1 MLGTECAPPWFL
13 EQKTLDNAHYYSY
26 VVANNV
32 VISNLIHHTCPI
44 SMVLL
49 NCKADA

>member
-1 MLGTECAPPWFL
+1 MPGTECTPSWFL

-26 VVANNV
+26 VVASNV

-49 NCKADA
+49 NCKTDA